1 MSMKMIW
8 FALVLMVAACG
19 GASDDDLGP
28 TVAVEGY
35 VHAGPVC
42 PVVQDPPDPACD
54 DRPVAGAELDVFDGS
69 GNAIDVATSSDDGTF
84 TLNLPV
90 GDYLI
95 VPRAVDGL
103 LGTAG
108 PQEFSVGTVAPS
120 LDIAYDT
127 GIR

>member
-69 GNAIDVATSSDDGTF
+69 GNAIDVAT
-84 TLNLPV
+84 V